1 MKLKI
6 IHRTEYHYE
15 KPVRYSIQELRLSPF
30 TQPGQIVQHWKI
42 KAPAKLIQNQDAFD
56 NKSSIFT
63 LDSPYSEMVIE
74 AEGEIRTSGN
84 SIFMDNKNSV
94 SPYYLLQTTKL
105 TESSPEMV
113 HFFKADLPS
122 DTTHKNLLKLA
133 NAIRKAIPYTPGKTH
148 FDTTALQTFAIRAGV
163 CQDHAHMMLSL
174 CRASNIPARYVSG
187 YFFAENSPN
196 LASHAWVDVCTD
208 ISNGKWLSLDITH
221 ACLTDERHIRVA
233 IGRDYYSAAPI
244 KGIRSGGGDET
255 LSARISI
262 QEIT

>member
-1 MKLKI
+1 
-6 IHRTEYHYE
+6 
-15 KPVRYSIQELRLSPF
+15 
-30 TQPGQIVQHWKI
+30 
-42 KAPAKLIQNQDAFD
+42 
-56 NKSSIFT
+56 
-63 LDSPYSEMVIE
+63 
-74 AEGEIRTSGN
+74 
-84 SIFMDNKNSV
+84 
-94 SPYYLLQTTKL
+94 
-105 TESSPEMV
+105 
-113 HFFKADLPS
+113 
-122 DTTHKNLLKLA
+122 
-133 NAIRKAIPYTPGKTH
+133 
-148 FDTTALQTFAIRAGV
+148 
-163 CQDHAHMMLSL
+163 MMLSL